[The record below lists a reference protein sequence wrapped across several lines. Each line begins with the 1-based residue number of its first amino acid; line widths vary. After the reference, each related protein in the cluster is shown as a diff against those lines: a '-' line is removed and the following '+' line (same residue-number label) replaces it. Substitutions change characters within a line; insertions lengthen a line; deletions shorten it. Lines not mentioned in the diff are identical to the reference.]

1 LSNLKYKLQD
11 FFDDP
16 KDEAKLQAALQYY
29 FKFGREI
36 YDGVDP
42 KELEKK
48 GLIDKGEWNVL
59 MNTVLNTSQRRI
71 LIE

>member
-1 LSNLKYKLQD
+1 MSNFKYKLKE

-16 KDEAKLQAALQYY
+16 HDEAKLQAALQYY
-29 FKFGREI
+29 FMFGREI
-36 YDGVDP
+36 YDGIDP

-48 GLIDKGEWNVL
+48 GLIDKGEWKIL
-59 MNTVLNTSQRRI
+59 MNTVLNTSQRQV

>member
-1 LSNLKYKLQD
+1 MSDFKYKLQD

-16 KDEAKLQAALQYY
+16 KDEAKLLAALQYY

-36 YDGVDP
+36 YDGYDP

-48 GLIDKGEWNVL
+48 GLIDKGEWSIL
-59 MNTVLNTSQRRI
+59 MNTILTTS
-71 LIE
+71 